1 MLAPEILQVLSTQ
14 ARAIVAVCD
23 MIGRRL
29 RRKVLGSLA
38 AFYDSIMRRNMYIT
52 YVNKSKVDMQLNR
65 NSLIIS
71 PTPSQIKL
79 VRQSIRNR
87 VMIEYQ
93 PEFEKAVGWRR
104 YLVKWKLNAISE
116 SRYRGILFMGAAAS
130 LPEDFNPEG
139 QRKVL

>member
-1 MLAPEILQVLSTQ
+1 
-14 ARAIVAVCD
+14 
-23 MIGRRL
+23 
-29 RRKVLGSLA
+29 
-38 AFYDSIMRRNMYIT
+38 
-52 YVNKSKVDMQLNR
+52 
-65 NSLIIS
+65 
-71 PTPSQIKL
+71 
-79 VRQSIRNR
+79 
-87 VMIEYQ
+87 MIEYQ